1 MILLATDLRRAVR
14 LTVRRATV
22 CAGFFA
28 VLSTWGAPP
37 VVRISREAVTA
48 FNALAV
54 ADQRIA
60 KLIEHGATQE
70 VAAEARLVKV
80 HIETLRD
87 AIQTDDGSVAKRI
100 RSAARESLAL
110 ADRLGYVAASGNVR
124 RTETVY
130 HNLHRYVEF
139 VAQHLPTTLEP
150 EDRS

>member
-1 MILLATDLRRAVR
+1 MIRLGTDLRRAVG
-14 LTVRRATV
+14 LAVRRAAV
-22 CAGFFA
+22 SAGFFA
-28 VLSTWGAPP
+28 VVSTWAAPP
-37 VVRISREAVTA
+37 VVHVSREAVTA
-48 FNALAV
+48 FDALV
-54 ADQRIA
+54 VVDQRIA
-60 KLIEHGATQE
+60 KLIERGATLE
-70 VAAEARLVKV
+70 VAAEARLVKA

-110 ADRLGYVAASGNVR
+110 ADRLGSVAASGNLR

-139 VAQHLPTTLEP
+139 VAQHLPATLEP

>member
-1 MILLATDLRRAVR
+1 MIRLGTDLRRAVG
-14 LTVRRATV
+14 LAVRRAAV

-28 VLSTWGAPP
+28 VVSTWAAPP
-37 VVRISREAVTA
+37 VVHVSREAVAA
-48 FNALAV
+48 FDALV
-54 ADQRIA
+54 VVDQRIA
-60 KLIEHGATQE
+60 KLIELGETLE

-110 ADRLGYVAASGNVR
+110 AERLGSVAARGNLR

-130 HNLHRYVEF
+130 RNLHRYVEF
-139 VAQHLPTTLEP
+139 VAQHLPATLEP